1 MILEKKQ
8 KILCYAAR
16 GTSRVI
22 WTPNMMVPESLTTV
36 MVSSDTINN

>member
-8 KILCYAAR
+8 KIFCYAAR